1 MAEPQRSEIVS
12 DDAELLI
19 LVDSQDQALGH
30 LDKAACHDGSGI
42 LHRAFS
48 LFIFNSKG
56 QLLLQQRA
64 ANKRLWGG
72 YWSNSC
78 CSHPRKA
85 ETMQQAVSR
94 RCEQELGF
102 STPMQFVYKFEY
114 QAEYADKGSEHELCS
129 VFIGQFDGTPNVN
142 ATEVSAYR
150 WVDPAQLNRELG
162 DPDSQ
167 FTPWLRLEWQTLN
180 DDYSSLMPKIL

>member
-48 LFIFNSKG
+48 LFIFNSQG

-94 RCEQELGF
+94 RCEQELGSSTAHPM
-102 STPMQFVYKFEY
+102 STPPKS
-114 QAEYADKGSEHELCS
+114 APTAGLTLRNLIASS
-129 VFIGQFDGTPNVN
+129 VTQT
-142 ATEVSAYR
+142 ASSH
-150 WVDPAQLNRELG
+150 LG
-162 DPDSQ
+162 CVWSGK
-167 FTPWLRLEWQTLN
+167 R
-180 DDYSSLMPKIL
+180 

>member
-1 MAEPQRSEIVS
+1 MANPQRSEIVS
-12 DDAELLI
+12 NEAELLI
-19 LVDSQDQALGH
+19 LVDSQDRELGH
-30 LDKAACHDGSGI
+30 LDKAACHNDSGV

-48 LFIFNSKG
+48 LFIFNSQG

-64 ANKRLWGG
+64 ADKRLWGG

-78 CSHPRKA
+78 CSHPRKD

-114 QAEYADKGSEHELCS
+114 QAKFDNKGSEHELCS
-129 VFIGQFDGTPNVN
+129 VFIGRFDGAPDVN
-142 ATEVSAYR
+142 ATEVSDWR
-150 WVDPAQLNRELG
+150 WIDSEQLNRELN
-162 DPDSQ
+162 DPDNL

-180 DDYSSLMPKIL
+180 DDYSNLMPKAL